1 MKVYRSLEE
10 VNNIEPTVI
19 ALGNF
24 DGVHKGHQ
32 ELIRRT
38 LLTAK
43 AAGLKSAV
51 FTFSTHP
58 RSVMG
63 KEAVKNII
71 YEDEKAR
78 IIEDLGIDYLF
89 DIPFTDD
96 VRTLSPDNY
105 IMDLIVGKFNM
116 KEVYCGFNHRFGF
129 KAAGT
134 PEVLMKLGIE
144 HGFGV
149 HVLEPYTI
157 DGNLVSSTF
166 IRGLIEEGKVDLVT
180 KYMGRNYS
188 VEGEVVVGNRLGKKI
203 GFPTSNLN
211 LDDNMVAPPN
221 GVYITQSF
229 YEGVCYPSI
238 TNVGNKP
245 TIGEYNRN
253 VETHIFNF
261 DKELYGKVIR
271 VEFLQKLRDEK
282 KFESVEA
289 LSKEI
294 MENCI
299 TAKVYHRERGSLK

>member
-1 MKVYRSLEE
+1 MKIYRNLED
-10 VNNIEPTVI
+10 VNNIEPTVV

-38 LLTAK
+38 ILTAE

-63 KEAVKNII
+63 VEAVKSIT
-71 YEDEKAR
+71 YADEKAK
-78 IIEDLGIDYLF
+78 IIEELGIDYLF

-96 VRTLSPDNY
+96 VRTLSPEKY
-105 IMDLIVGKFNM
+105 ITELIIGKFNM
-116 KEVYCGFNHRFGF
+116 REVYCGFNHRFGF

-149 HVLEPYTI
+149 HVLEPYII

-166 IRGLIEEGKVDLVT
+166 IRGLIESGDVNLVT
-180 KYMGRNYS
+180 KYMGRSYA

-211 LDDNMVAPPN
+211 LDENMVSPPN
-221 GVYITQSF
+221 GVYMTQCF
-229 YEGVCYPSI
+229 YDGVCYPSI

-245 TIGEYNRN
+245 TIGTYGRN

-261 DKELYGKVIR
+261 DEELYGKVIR
-271 VEFLQKLRDEK
+271 VEFLEKLRDEK
-282 KFESVEA
+282 KFESIEA

-294 MENCI
+294 MDNCI
-299 TAKVYHRERGSLK
+299 TAKAYHREHGKL

>member
-1 MKVYRSLEE
+1 MEIYRNLEE
-10 VNNIEPTVI
+10 VNSIEPTVV

-38 LLTAK
+38 ILTAK

-63 KEAVKNII
+63 AEAVKSITSA
-71 YEDEKAR
+71 DEKAN
-78 IIEDLGIDYLF
+78 IIAELGIDYLF

-96 VRTLSPDNY
+96 VRTLPPEKY
-105 IMDLIVGKFNM
+105 ITELIMGQFNM

-134 PEVLMKLGIE
+134 PEVLMSLGIKY
-144 HGFGV
+144 GFGV
-149 HVLEPYTI
+149 HVLEPYMI

-166 IRGLIEEGKVDLVT
+166 IRGLIEQGDMELTK
-180 KYMGRNYS
+180 KYMGRNYAAS
-188 VEGEVVVGNRLGKKI
+188 GEVVVGNRLGRQI
-203 GFPTSNLN
+203 GFPTANLN
-211 LDDNMVAPPN
+211 LDESMAAPPN
-221 GVYITQSF
+221 GVYITMSCCG
-229 YEGVCYPSI
+229 GVWYPSI

-253 VETHIFNF
+253 IETHIFDF
-261 DKELYGKVIR
+261 DKDLYGKSIT
-271 VEFLQKLRDEK
+271 VEFIKKLRDEK
-282 KFESVEA
+282 KFESLEA
-289 LSKEI
+289 LAQEI
-294 MENCI
+294 KDNCA
-299 TAKVYHRERGSLK
+299 TAKEYHTKFGKL

>member
-1 MKVYRSLEE
+1 MKIYRNLED
-10 VNNIEPTVI
+10 VNNIEPTVV

-38 LLTAK
+38 ILTAE

-63 KEAVKNII
+63 VEAVKNIT
-71 YEDEKAR
+71 YADEKAK
-78 IIEDLGIDYLF
+78 IIEGLGIDYLF

-96 VRTLSPDNY
+96 VRTLSPEKY
-105 IMDLIVGKFNM
+105 IMELIIGKFNM
-116 KEVYCGFNHRFGF
+116 REVYCGFNHRFGF

-149 HVLEPYTI
+149 HVLEPYII

-166 IRGLIEEGKVDLVT
+166 IRGLIESGDVNLVT
-180 KYMGRNYS
+180 KYMGRSYA

-211 LDDNMVAPPN
+211 LDENMVSPPN
-221 GVYITQSF
+221 GVYMTQCF
-229 YEGVCYPSI
+229 YDGVCYPSI

-245 TIGEYNRN
+245 TIGTYGRN

-261 DKELYGKVIR
+261 DKELYGKVIK
-271 VEFLQKLRDEK
+271 VEFLEKLRDEK
-282 KFESVEA
+282 KFESIEA

-294 MENCI
+294 MDNCI
-299 TAKVYHRERGSLK
+299 TAKAYHRERRKL